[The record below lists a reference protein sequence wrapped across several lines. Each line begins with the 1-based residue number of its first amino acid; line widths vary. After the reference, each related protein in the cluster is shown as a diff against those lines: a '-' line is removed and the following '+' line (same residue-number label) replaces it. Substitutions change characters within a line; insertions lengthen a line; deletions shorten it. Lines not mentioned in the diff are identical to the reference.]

1 MDTSCLIS
9 RKGNDFARLP
19 VKTTSR
25 LQKQAAF
32 FACSAKVLNLRADS
46 KCGAAVTFRAV
57 AQNKFINRLRLSEAE
72 RNFRTG
78 GGRYADK

>member
-9 RKGNDFARLP
+9 RNGNDLARPP

-32 FACSAKVLNLRADS
+32 FTRSAKVLNLRADS
-46 KCGAAVTFRAV
+46 KCGAAVIFLAV
-57 AQNKFINRLRLSEAE
+57 A
-72 RNFRTG
+72 
-78 GGRYADK
+78 

>member
-1 MDTSCLIS
+1 
-9 RKGNDFARLP
+9 
-19 VKTTSR
+19 

-32 FACSAKVLNLRADS
+32 FARRAKVLNLRADS
-46 KCGAAVTFRAV
+46 KCGAAVIFLAI

-72 RNFRTG
+72 RNFQTG